1 MATDLTKS
9 QLTLKFRLGTFLKG
23 YVLKGYVLKGY
34 ALKGYVLN
42 VYVWRWSV
50 RALTIGLFLYV
61 AWLSSITFPIEP
73 RSGTV
78 MQDSANSHE
87 LQSDTITIG
96 TYNIHSTKG
105 LDGKRSIDRI
115 ARVLS
120 DASADF
126 VALNE
131 VRSGL
136 FGVSNQANELGT
148 MLGLS
153 WLFLP
158 TEEKLFS
165 GQFGLAFLSRYRI
178 NRYWV
183 TPLISAHHSEAG
195 VDSSHHRNLI
205 SVELTLQGQSVML
218 LFTHIDRGELRLQQ
232 LDQVLTEFE
241 KYPLAILMGDLNS
254 DLNTPPLKRILK
266 VEGVSDVIGGA
277 EPHEPHIDWILTR
290 GFTAIETGG
299 HPVGPSDHPYYWVQ
313 IKLTDSN

>member
-1 MATDLTKS
+1 MARDLEKS
-9 QLTLKFRLGTFLKG
+9 QLILKFHLGTFLK
-23 YVLKGYVLKGY
+23 
-34 ALKGYVLN
+34 AHVLN

-50 RALTIGLFLYV
+50 RALTLSLFLYV

-73 RSGTV
+73 ISGTV
-78 MQDSANSHE
+78 LQNSANSHE
-87 LQSDTITIG
+87 LQSDTITVG

-115 ARVLS
+115 ASVLS
-120 DASADF
+120 NGSADF

-131 VRSGL
+131 VRAGL
-136 FGVSNQANELGT
+136 FGISNQANELGA
-148 MLGLS
+148 MLGFS

-183 TPLISAHHSEAG
+183 TPLISTHYSEAG

-205 SVELTLQGQSVML
+205 NIELTLQGQSVML
-218 LFTHIDRGELRLQQ
+218 LFTHLDRGELRLQQ

-241 KYPLAILMGDLNS
+241 KYPHVILMGDLNS
-254 DLNTPPLKRILK
+254 DSDAPPLKRILQ
-266 VEGVSDVIGGA
+266 VEGVSDLIDGG
-277 EPHEPHIDWILTR
+277 ERHEPHIDWILTK
-290 GFTAIETGG
+290 GFTAIEMGG
-299 HPVGPSDHPYYWVQ
+299 HPVGPSDHPYYWAR
-313 IKLTDSN
+313 IKLTDAQ